1 MTPRPRIVQSFACA
15 LLPIRGFVLS
25 CETFREMKH
34 SLLAVARKP
43 AHPAGGRVSH
53 EATEPRKKGR

>member
-34 SLLAVARKP
+34 SPLVIACKP
-43 AHPAGGRVSH
+43 AHPAGERVSH
-53 EATEPRKKGR
+53 KVTEPRKKGR